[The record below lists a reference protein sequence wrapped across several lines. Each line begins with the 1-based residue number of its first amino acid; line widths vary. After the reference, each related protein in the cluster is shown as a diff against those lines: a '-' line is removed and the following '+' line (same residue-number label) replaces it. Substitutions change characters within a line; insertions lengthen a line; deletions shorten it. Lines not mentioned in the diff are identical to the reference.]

1 MIKNILI
8 IEDNPSE
15 VKYYQDLSGP
25 EREIS
30 LLFLAANKDYTKE
43 KLREL
48 IELLYGTSFLK
59 IKDYFVYTKDTIIEF
74 LTNNPFD
81 FYIID
86 SLEGIA
92 ESLVVEAGLVE
103 EKVAFLSSTKSFIES
118 VRKKGYKAY
127 LKKDVDRLIQ
137 ECF

>member
-1 MIKNILI
+1 MTKRSWQSSGWTSIWYPSSLYNI
-8 IEDNPSE
+8 DS
-15 VKYYQDLSGP
+15 
-25 EREIS
+25 
-30 LLFLAANKDYTKE
+30 A
-43 KLREL
+43 
-48 IELLYGTSFLK
+48 
-59 IKDYFVYTKDTIIEF
+59 
-74 LTNNPFD
+74 TNNPFD